1 MVRRTREAAAATREQ
16 LLDAAERV
24 FRDRGVT
31 RTSLA
36 EIAAEAGVTR
46 GAVYWHFRD
55 KADLFAAMCERATS
69 PMDALVDQAHGAAA
83 ASPLATLRD
92 LCVDALT
99 RLAEDPRT
107 QAVFEIMF
115 HRSELAGEMSGVAD
129 RHDRD
134 CCNARACVEAVIAR
148 AVVAGELAR
157 DTDVALA
164 AQAMH
169 AFVTGVMHEWTL
181 DPAAYDLRGTAPAL
195 VDMFV
200 AGLAARPPR
209 VTLAATPAGDKPR
222 AGAAPA
228 ARASAVRRS
237 HK

>member
-1 MVRRTREAAAATREQ
+1 
-16 LLDAAERV
+16 
-24 FRDRGVT
+24 
-31 RTSLA
+31 
-36 EIAAEAGVTR
+36 
-46 GAVYWHFRD
+46 
-55 KADLFAAMCERATS
+55 
-69 PMDALVDQAHGAAA
+69 
-83 ASPLATLRD
+83 
-92 LCVDALT
+92 
-99 RLAEDPRT
+99 
-107 QAVFEIMF
+107 
-115 HRSELAGEMSGVAD
+115 
-129 RHDRD
+129 
-134 CCNARACVEAVIAR
+134 
-148 AVVAGELAR
+148 
-157 DTDVALA
+157 
-164 AQAMH
+164 MH

>member
-99 RLAEDPRT
+99 HLAEDPRT

-134 CCNARACVEAVIAR
+134 CCNARAITAS
-148 AVVAGELAR
+148 
-157 DTDVALA
+157 T
-164 AQAMH
+164 QAMH